1 MNVLSAEQWQT
12 VLPAL
17 RAKCPR
23 LTEQDLREAEC
34 RVDLLIAKV
43 QNRHWVSK
51 VAARRTVLALLADAG
66 IMAIERP
73 ATAGR

>member
-1 MNVLSAEQWQT
+1 MNVLSAAQWQSI
-12 VLPAL
+12 LPKL

-23 LTEQDLREAEC
+23 LTEQDLSEAEC

-51 VAARRTVLALLADAG
+51 IAARRTVLALLADAG
-66 IMAIERP
+66 IMSIDRP
-73 ATAGR
+73 AAAGR